1 MTTETHECTCAS
13 RANPFM
19 PYLAKIRSIEDL
31 TYDVKLFN
39 LELLDPEIRE
49 KFEYGVGQFGFVSV
63 FGIGEAPFDI
73 SSLGHRKAGIEFAI
87 RRVGT
92 VSRGMHE
99 LQVDDVVGVR
109 GPFGNTFPMHEYKG
123 KDLVIIGGGIGMA
136 PMRSVIN
143 YIMDFRDDYGDV
155 FILNGARSP
164 QDLVFKPEFEIWQS
178 SPRTRLELTVDR
190 GDESWKGRVDLIP
203 TVVAEVKPSPKNA
216 VAIICGPPIMIKFT
230 LQQLK
235 KLEFGDD
242 QIVTTLESKM
252 KCGIGKCGRCN
263 VGEHYVCLEGPVFTM
278 AQINQFLE
286 EF

>member
-1 MTTETHECTCAS
+1 MTTEVLEGKI
-13 RANPFM
+13 ANPFV
-19 PYLAKIRSIEDL
+19 PHLAKLRSVEDL

-39 LELLDPEIRE
+39 VELVEPSVRE
-49 KFEYGVGQFGFVSV
+49 RFEYGVGQFAIVSA
-63 FGIGEAPFDI
+63 FGVGEAPFDI
-73 SSLGHRKAGIEFAI
+73 SSLGHRGAGIEFAI

-92 VSRGMHE
+92 VSRALHE
-99 LQVDDVVGVR
+99 LQPGDTIGIR
-109 GPFGNTFPMHEYKG
+109 GPFGNTFPMDEYRG

-143 YIMDFRDDYGDV
+143 YIMDYRDDFGHV

-164 QDLVFKPEFEIWQS
+164 QDLVFKPEFEIWES

-190 GDESWKGRVDLIP
+190 GDENWKGRTDLIP
-203 TVVAEVKPSPKNA
+203 TVVAEIQPSAANA

-230 LQQLK
+230 LKELK
-235 KLEFGDD
+235 KLNFGDD

-278 AQINQFLE
+278 AQINNFLE